1 MKKLLA
7 LFLIVFSFSAHA
19 EERILSYRSDIAV
32 QPDASVLVRENITVN
47 VEGVRVRRG
56 IYRDLPRNKGER
68 YHIESVFRNGVPEP
82 FFTENING
90 TLRVNTGGDDF
101 IPRETTTFTLV
112 YRVQNVIKAFDGYDE
127 IYWNVTGNDWIFPI
141 DEASATITLP
151 NGASIVRQASYIGAR
166 GAKTPARYAEG
177 RFAAPR
183 PLRAGEGLTIA
194 VGFSKGA
201 VDLSAL
207 PHRFDFW
214 TAAGIL
220 GAYMLL
226 TGLAVGRAPS
236 SGLVMPRFDGITG
249 FTPAEASR
257 VYSLGADTRK
267 TLTLAILQAVASGF
281 CSFAPDSRA
290 ALQKNRAPTNDE
302 ERILDKFLTFPLTLD
317 GSYNPALARAQT
329 ALVGHVR
336 KKTRD
341 CLKTNTKFT
350 IIGALLSILL
360 LTKGTYDA
368 QTPILLVYFA
378 FYLPFF
384 CAAAVML
391 RQMFKIRKFH
401 FAAVFIT
408 GFVTFH
414 FTVMMIATTNGFP
427 PITAF
432 YLLSV
437 FALPI
442 YGALIKHPTERGREI
457 IDHIDGIKLFLSSQ
471 TRISAERTEKLLPYA
486 VLLGME
492 REWSGKIEQMQT
504 LPDWVGRES
513 ACFCRNIERSST
525 PPAVVRGGL
534 SASSGGGCSGGGH
547 GGGGGGGR

>member
-7 LFLIVFSFSAHA
+7 FFLIVFSFSAHA

-47 VEGVRVRRG
+47 VESIRIRRG
-56 IYRDLPRNKGER
+56 IYRDLPRDKGER

-82 FFTENING
+82 FFTESING
-90 TLRVNTGGDDF
+90 NLRVNTGNDNF
-101 IPRETTTFTLV
+101 IPRETTTFTFV
-112 YRVQNVIKAFDGYDE
+112 YRVKNVIKAFDGYDE
-127 IYWNVTGNDWIFPI
+127 LYWNVTGNDWIFPI
-141 DEASATITLP
+141 DEVSATITLP
-151 NGASIVRQASYIGAR
+151 DGARIVRQSSYVGTR
-166 GAKTPARYAEG
+166 GEKTPARYAEA

-183 PLRAGEGLTIA
+183 PLRAGEGLTVA

-207 PHRFDFW
+207 PRPFDFW

-220 GAYMLL
+220 GAYLLL
-226 TGLAVGRAPS
+226 TGLAVGRAPPQ
-236 SGLVMPRFDGITG
+236 GVVMPRFDGITG

-290 ALQKNRAPTNDE
+290 TLQKNRTPTNDE

-317 GSYNPALARAQT
+317 GLYNPALARTQT

-350 IIGALLSILL
+350 VIGVLLSVLL
-360 LTKGTYDA
+360 LAKGAYDA
-368 QTPILLVYFA
+368 QTPILLLYFA
-378 FYLPFF
+378 FYIPFF
-384 CAAAVML
+384 CVAAVML
-391 RQMFKIRKFH
+391 LRMVKMRKFH
-401 FAAVFIT
+401 FAAVLIA

-414 FTVMMIATTNGFP
+414 FTVMMIATAKGFP
-427 PITAF
+427 PIAAF

-442 YGALIKHPTERGREI
+442 YGAMIKHPTEKGRKI
-457 IDHIDGIKLFLSSQ
+457 IDHLDGIKLFLESQ
-471 TRISAERTEKLLPYA
+471 TKISAERMEKLLPYA
-486 VLLGME
+486 VVLGKTDAFPSDSPLF
-492 REWSGKIEQMQT
+492 RH
-504 LPDWVGRES
+504 LPRGGCDDFIS
-513 ACFCRNIERSST
+513 AVSRAST
-525 PPAVVRGGL
+525 PPAATRGGL